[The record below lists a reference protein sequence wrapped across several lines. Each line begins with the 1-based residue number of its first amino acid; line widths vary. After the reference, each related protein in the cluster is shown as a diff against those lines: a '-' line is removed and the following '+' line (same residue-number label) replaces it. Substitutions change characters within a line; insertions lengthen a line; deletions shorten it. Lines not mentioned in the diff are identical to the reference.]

1 MQKVL
6 GIAWLAVLAPLAMAA
21 QEARDL
27 PVFKSINSQG
37 VYSLVVTAGQPQ
49 QSVLVSGDD
58 EALAKLSTK
67 VVGDELIISMPDT
80 GHTKWK
86 NELTI
91 TIGVT
96 HLGKLQSDGVGST
109 KLNQLHDDEF
119 VLQYKGVGSV
129 TANGK
134 VQRLVLRA
142 EGVGSID
149 ARELQA
155 QSVDA
160 RLQGVG
166 SARVRASESLNAK
179 VEGVGSLTYYG
190 NPKHVSKSADGIGS
204 VRAAR

>member
-1 MQKVL
+1 
-6 GIAWLAVLAPLAMAA
+6 MAG
-21 QEARDL
+21 QESRDL

-37 VYSLVVTAGQPQ
+37 VYALVVTAGQQQ

-58 EALAKLSTK
+58 ESLARLSTK
-67 VVGDELIISMPDT
+67 VVGDELIISMPDDA
-80 GHTKWK
+80 HTKSEHK
-86 NELTI
+86 LTI
-91 TIGVT
+91 TIGAM
-96 HLGKLQSDGVGST
+96 HLGKLQLEGVGST

-119 VLQYKGVGSV
+119 VLQYKGVGAV

-134 VQRLVLRA
+134 VQRFVLRA

-149 ARELQA
+149 ARELHA

-166 SARVRASESLNAK
+166 SAMVRASESLTAK

-190 NPKHVSKSADGIGS
+190 NPKQVSKSADGIGS
-204 VRAAR
+204 VRAAP